1 MESITD
7 LKEIDGLK
15 NNNVIFSPNRNVFV
29 EKCKFIFHGK
39 NNILCLGDNIHIKN
53 SILNFQ
59 GDNSIVYLSS
69 SKHVYYLNISI
80 YNNSVLYFGKNN
92 YFNDILNI
100 ILSEQTHVLIGNDC
114 LFSFDIWLRTADP
127 HLIYDVESKERK
139 NYSKS
144 IFIGDHV
151 WVGQNAFVLKGTQV
165 GSGSIIG
172 AASVVPNKKI
182 PSNTSWAGNPAKQIG
197 KKVFFTSSCV
207 HRFTD
212 SETKKTS
219 KYESEQWI
227 YEEDEEERLSFDI
240 INSAF
245 SVGKAEDKLKYI
257 KDVINKET
265 KNRFF
270 IPGNKHELKEGRKL
284 KKWLLKIW
292 RSGNVL

>member
-1 MESITD
+1 MEIISN
-7 LKEIDGLK
+7 LKDIDELIK
-15 NNNVIFSPNRNVFV
+15 NKVFYVSNKNIVIENTQIV
-29 EKCKFIFHGK
+29 FHGK
-39 NNILCLGDNIHIKN
+39 NNIVYIEDNVCIQNSIITFFGDNNII
-53 SILNFQ
+53 
-59 GDNSIVYLSS
+59 YLSS
-69 SKHVYYLNISI
+69 SKELYYLSISI

-92 YFNDILNI
+92 YFNGILNI
-100 ILSEQTHVLIGNDC
+100 ILSEQTHVFIGNDC
-114 LFSFDIWLRTADP
+114 LFSFGIWFRTADP

-212 SETKKTS
+212 SEIKKTS

-227 YEEDEEERLSFDI
+227 YEEVEEERLDFDI

-270 IPGNKHELKEGRKL
+270 IPDNKHELKEGRKL